1 MKANKLN
8 IFIDKPIKE
17 VFNYSLESNI
27 ENIMND
33 KKVVLVTG
41 GTSGIGLGTI
51 EYLLEQGNYEIISLS
66 RGDKNLSLAKEKLGE
81 NTNKITFLQ
90 GDISKEEDCRKIY
103 EEINKKYSKL
113 DGLVNSAGIIKLGGI
128 EKQTLEEWNN
138 SININLTG
146 MFLLT
151 KTLLPLLKK
160 GKNTSIVNISSMSS
174 ERAGGSIAYCA
185 SKAGVDML
193 TKYMGQELGKYNIR
207 VNSVNPAAVYTNIY
221 VASGDYTQEGY
232 DKWSKEKATL
242 YPLGRIGDAK
252 KDIAP
257 TIEFLLSDKSLW
269 TTGSIYLVDGGKSI

>member
-1 MKANKLN
+1 MENK
-8 IFIDKPIKE
+8 I
-17 VFNYSLESNI
+17 
-27 ENIMND
+27 
-33 KKVVLVTG
+33 VLITG
-41 GTSGIGLGTI
+41 GTSGIGLGTV

-66 RGDKNLSLAKEKLGE
+66 RGDKNLSLAKEKLG
-81 NTNKITFLQ
+81 NDSNRVTFLQ
-90 GDISKEEDCRKIY
+90 GDISKEEDCKKVY
-103 EEINKKYSKL
+103 NEINDKYGKL
-113 DGLVNSAGIIKLGGI
+113 EGLVNSAGIIKLGGI
-128 EKQTLEEWNN
+128 EEQSLEEWNS

-146 MFLLT
+146 IFLLT

-160 GKNTSIVNISSMSS
+160 GINPSVVNISSMSS
-174 ERAGGSIAYCA
+174 EKAGGSIAYCV

-221 VASGDYTQEGY
+221 VASGDYTQKGY
-232 DKWSKEKATL
+232 DKWSEEKAPL

-269 TTGSIYLVDGGKSI
+269 TTGANYLVDGGKSI

>member
-1 MKANKLN
+1 MS
-8 IFIDKPIKE
+8 E
-17 VFNYSLESNI
+17 
-27 ENIMND
+27 
-33 KKVVLVTG
+33 KKIVLVTG

-66 RGDKNLSLAKEKLGE
+66 RGDKNLSLAKDKLGDKA
-81 NTNKITFLQ
+81 NKVTFLN
-90 GDISKEEDCRKIY
+90 GDISKEDDCERVY
-103 EEINKKYSKL
+103 NEMNNKYGKL

-128 EKQTLEEWNN
+128 EEQTIEEWNN
-138 SININLTG
+138 SISINLTG
-146 MFLLT
+146 IFLLT

-160 GKNTSIVNISSMSS
+160 GTNTSVVNISSMSS

-185 SKAGVDML
+185 SKAAVDML

-232 DKWSKEKATL
+232 DKWSEDKKRL

-269 TTGSIYLVDGGKSI
+269 TTGAIYLVDGGKSI

>member
-1 MKANKLN
+1 MG
-8 IFIDKPIKE
+8 E
-17 VFNYSLESNI
+17 
-27 ENIMND
+27 
-33 KKVVLVTG
+33 KKIVLVTG

-51 EYLLEQGNYEIISLS
+51 EYLLEQDNYEIISLS
-66 RGDKNLSLAKEKLGE
+66 RGDKNLSVAKEKLGG
-81 NTNKITFLQ
+81 NVNRVTFLQ
-90 GDISKEEDCRKIY
+90 GDISKEQDCKRIY
-103 EEINKKYSKL
+103 EEIENKYNRL

-128 EKQTLEEWNN
+128 EEQSLEEWNN

-146 MFLLT
+146 IFLLT

-160 GKNTSIVNISSMSS
+160 GTNPSVVNISSMSS

-232 DKWSKEKATL
+232 DKWSEDKKKL

>member
-1 MKANKLN
+1 ML
-8 IFIDKPIKE
+8 
-17 VFNYSLESNI
+17 
-27 ENIMND
+27 D

-41 GTSGIGLGTI
+41 GTSGIGLGTV
-51 EYLLEQGNYEIISLS
+51 EYLLEQENYEVISLS
-66 RGDKNLSLAKEKLGE
+66 RGDKNLFLAKEKLGS
-81 NTNKITFLQ
+81 NANKVTFLQ
-90 GDISKEEDCRKIY
+90 GDISSETDCKRIY
-103 EEINKKYSKL
+103 DEIDKRYHKL

-128 EKQTLEEWNN
+128 ENQTIEEWNN

-146 MFLLT
+146 IFLLT

-160 GKNTSIVNISSMSS
+160 GANTSVVNISSMSS

-232 DKWSKEKATL
+232 DKWSEDKKKL
-242 YPLGRIGDAK
+242 YPLGKIGDAK

>member
-1 MKANKLN
+1 MENKK
-8 IFIDKPIKE
+8 II
-17 VFNYSLESNI
+17 
-27 ENIMND
+27 
-33 KKVVLVTG
+33 LVTG
-41 GTSGIGLGTI
+41 GASGIGFGTI
-51 EYLLEQGNYEIISLS
+51 EYLLEQGNYEVISVS
-66 RGDKNLSLAKEKLGE
+66 KGAKNIALAKEKLG
-81 NTNKITFLQ
+81 NNANKVTFLQ
-90 GDISKEEDCRKIY
+90 GDISTEDDCKKIY
-103 EEINKKYSKL
+103 NEIDSKYGKL

-128 EKQTLEEWNN
+128 EEQTLEEWNN

-146 MFLLT
+146 IFLLT

-160 GKNTSIVNISSMSS
+160 GTNTSVVNISSMSS

-232 DKWSKEKATL
+232 DKWSEEKAPL

-252 KDIAP
+252 KDLAP

-269 TTGSIYLVDGGKSI
+269 TTGAIYLVDGGKSI

>member
-1 MKANKLN
+1 M
-8 IFIDKPIKE
+8 E
-17 VFNYSLESNI
+17 E
-27 ENIMND
+27 
-33 KKVVLVTG
+33 KKIVLVTG

-51 EYLLEQGNYEIISLS
+51 EYLLEQNNYEIISLS
-66 RGDKNLSLAKEKLGE
+66 RGDKNLSIAKEKLGS
-81 NTNKITFLQ
+81 NACNVTFLQ
-90 GDISKEEDCRKIY
+90 GDISKEQDCKKIY
-103 EEINKKYSKL
+103 EEIEKKYNRL

-128 EKQTLEEWNN
+128 EEQTLEEWNN

-146 MFLLT
+146 IFLLT

-160 GKNTSIVNISSMSS
+160 GTNPSVVNISSMSS

-232 DKWSKEKATL
+232 DKWSEDKKKL

>member
-1 MKANKLN
+1 MR
-8 IFIDKPIKE
+8 
-17 VFNYSLESNI
+17 S
-27 ENIMND
+27 

-66 RGDKNLSLAKEKLGE
+66 RGEKNIALAKKKLGS
-81 NTNKITFLQ
+81 NFRKVTFLQ
-90 GDISKEEDCRKIY
+90 GDISKEDDCKRIY
-103 EEINKKYSKL
+103 DEIHNKYEKL
-113 DGLVNSAGIIKLGGI
+113 DGLVNAAGIIKLGGI
-128 EKQTLEEWNN
+128 EEQTVEEWNH

-146 MFLLT
+146 IFLLT

-160 GKNTSIVNISSMSS
+160 GTNASIVNISSMSS
-174 ERAGGSIAYCA
+174 ERAGGSIAYCT

-221 VASGDYTQEGY
+221 VASGDYTQEAY
-232 DKWSKEKATL
+232 DKWSEDKKKL
-242 YPLGRIGDAK
+242 YPLGRIGEAK

-269 TTGSIYLVDGGKSI
+269 TTGAIYLVDGGKSV

>member
-1 MKANKLN
+1 M
-8 IFIDKPIKE
+8 
-17 VFNYSLESNI
+17 LEEKI
-27 ENIMND
+27 
-33 KKVVLVTG
+33 VLVTG

-66 RGDKNLSLAKEKLGE
+66 RGDKNLSLAKQKLGD
-81 NTNKITFLQ
+81 NANRITFLQ
-90 GDISKEEDCRKIY
+90 GDISKEQDCKRIY
-103 EEINKKYSKL
+103 EEIDKKYNRL

-128 EKQTLEEWNN
+128 EEQTLEEWNK

-146 MFLLT
+146 IFLLT

-160 GKNTSIVNISSMSS
+160 GTNPSIVNISSMSS

-221 VASGDYTQEGY
+221 VASGDYTQEEY
-232 DKWSKEKATL
+232 DKWSEDKKKL

>member
-1 MKANKLN
+1 M
-8 IFIDKPIKE
+8 
-17 VFNYSLESNI
+17 
-27 ENIMND
+27 D
-33 KKVVLVTG
+33 KKKIVLITG
-41 GTSGIGLGTI
+41 GASGIGFGTI
-51 EYLLEQGNYEIISLS
+51 EYLLEQRNYEIISVS
-66 RGDKNLSLAKEKLGE
+66 RGEKNIALAKEKLRD
-81 NTNKITFLQ
+81 NVNRVTFLQ
-90 GDISKEEDCRKIY
+90 GDISSEKDCKKIY
-103 EEINKKYSKL
+103 EKINNKYSRL

-128 EKQTLEEWNN
+128 EEQTLEEWNN
-138 SININLTG
+138 SINVNLTG
-146 MFLLT
+146 IFLLT

-160 GKNTSIVNISSMSS
+160 GTNPSIVNISSMSS

-232 DKWSKEKATL
+232 DKWSEEKKKS

>member
-1 MKANKLN
+1 M
-8 IFIDKPIKE
+8 E
-17 VFNYSLESNI
+17 E
-27 ENIMND
+27 
-33 KKVVLVTG
+33 KKIVLVTG

-51 EYLLEQGNYEIISLS
+51 EYLLEQDNYEIISLS
-66 RGDKNLSLAKEKLGE
+66 RGDKNLSVAKEKLGG
-81 NTNKITFLQ
+81 NVNRVTFLQ
-90 GDISKEEDCRKIY
+90 GDISKEQDCKRIY
-103 EEINKKYSKL
+103 EEIENKYNRL

-128 EKQTLEEWNN
+128 EEQSLEEWNN

-146 MFLLT
+146 IFLLT

-160 GKNTSIVNISSMSS
+160 GTNPSVVNISSMSS

-232 DKWSKEKATL
+232 DKWSEDKKKL

>member
-1 MKANKLN
+1 M
-8 IFIDKPIKE
+8 ID
-17 VFNYSLESNI
+17 N
-27 ENIMND
+27 

-51 EYLLEQGNYEIISLS
+51 EYLLEQENYEIISLS
-66 RGDKNLSLAKEKLGE
+66 RGDKNLSLAKEKLGDKA
-81 NTNKITFLQ
+81 NNVTFLN
-90 GDISKEEDCRKIY
+90 GDISKKGDCEKVY
-103 EEINKKYSKL
+103 NEINNKYGKL

-128 EKQTLEEWNN
+128 EEQTLEEWNN

-146 MFLLT
+146 IFLLT
-151 KTLLPLLKK
+151 KTLLPVLKK
-160 GKNTSIVNISSMSS
+160 GTNTSIVNISSMSS

-221 VASGDYTQEGY
+221 VASGDYTQKSY
-232 DKWSKEKATL
+232 DRWSEDKKKL

-269 TTGSIYLVDGGKSI
+269 TTGAIYLVDGGKSI

>member
-1 MKANKLN
+1 MG
-8 IFIDKPIKE
+8 E
-17 VFNYSLESNI
+17 
-27 ENIMND
+27 
-33 KKVVLVTG
+33 KKIVLVTG

-51 EYLLEQGNYEIISLS
+51 EYLLEQNNYEIISLS
-66 RGDKNLSLAKEKLGE
+66 RGDKNLSIAKEKLGS
-81 NTNKITFLQ
+81 NACNVTFLQ
-90 GDISKEEDCRKIY
+90 GDISKEQDCKKIY
-103 EEINKKYSKL
+103 EEIEKKYNRL

-128 EKQTLEEWNN
+128 EEQSLEEWNN

-146 MFLLT
+146 IFLLT

-160 GKNTSIVNISSMSS
+160 GTNPSVVNISSMSS

-232 DKWSKEKATL
+232 DKWSEDKKKL
-242 YPLGRIGDAK
+242 YPLGRIGNAK

>member
-1 MKANKLN
+1 MENKK
-8 IFIDKPIKE
+8 II
-17 VFNYSLESNI
+17 
-27 ENIMND
+27 
-33 KKVVLVTG
+33 LVTG
-41 GTSGIGLGTI
+41 GASGIGFGTI
-51 EYLLEQGNYEIISLS
+51 EYLLEQGNYEVISVS
-66 RGDKNLSLAKEKLGE
+66 KGAKNIALAKEKLG
-81 NTNKITFLQ
+81 NNANKVTFLQ
-90 GDISKEEDCRKIY
+90 GDISTEDDCKKIY
-103 EEINKKYSKL
+103 NEIDSKYGKL

-128 EKQTLEEWNN
+128 EEQTLEEWNN

-146 MFLLT
+146 IFLLT

-160 GKNTSIVNISSMSS
+160 GTNTSVVNISSMSS

-232 DKWSKEKATL
+232 DKWSEDKKKL

-269 TTGSIYLVDGGKSI
+269 TTGAIYLVDGGKSV

>member
-1 MKANKLN
+1 MG
-8 IFIDKPIKE
+8 E
-17 VFNYSLESNI
+17 
-27 ENIMND
+27 
-33 KKVVLVTG
+33 KKIVLVTG

-51 EYLLEQGNYEIISLS
+51 EYLLEQNNYEIISLS
-66 RGDKNLSLAKEKLGE
+66 RGDKNLSIAKERLGS
-81 NTNKITFLQ
+81 NACNVTFLQ
-90 GDISKEEDCRKIY
+90 GDISKERDCKKIY
-103 EEINKKYSKL
+103 EEIEKKYNRL

-128 EKQTLEEWNN
+128 EEQTLEEWNN

-146 MFLLT
+146 IFLLT

-160 GKNTSIVNISSMSS
+160 GINPSIVNISSMSS
-174 ERAGGSIAYCA
+174 KRAGGSIAYCA

-232 DKWSKEKATL
+232 DKLSEDKKKL

>member
-1 MKANKLN
+1 M
-8 IFIDKPIKE
+8 
-17 VFNYSLESNI
+17 I
-27 ENIMND
+27 E
-33 KKVVLVTG
+33 KKVVLITG

-51 EYLLEQGNYEIISLS
+51 EYLLEQENYEVISLS
-66 RGDKNLSLAKEKLGE
+66 RGNKNLSIAKERLGDKA
-81 NTNKITFLQ
+81 NKVIFLQ
-90 GDISKEEDCRKIY
+90 GDIGNEDDCKKIY
-103 EEINKKYSKL
+103 NEIDSRYGKL

-128 EKQTLEEWNN
+128 EEQTIEEWNN

-146 MFLLT
+146 IFLLT

-160 GKNTSIVNISSMSS
+160 GTNTSVVNISSMSS

-193 TKYMGQELGKYNIR
+193 TKYMGQELGKNNIR

-232 DKWSKEKATL
+232 DKWSKEKAPL

>member
-1 MKANKLN
+1 M
-8 IFIDKPIKE
+8 
-17 VFNYSLESNI
+17 
-27 ENIMND
+27 EN
-33 KKVVLVTG
+33 KKVVLITG
-41 GTSGIGLGTI
+41 GTSRIGFGTI
-51 EYLLEQGNYEIISLS
+51 EYLLEQGNYEIISVS
-66 RGDKNLSLAKEKLGE
+66 RGNKNIALAKEKLGE
-81 NTNKITFLQ
+81 KANQVIFLQ
-90 GDISKEEDCRKIY
+90 GDVSKEEDCRKIY
-103 EEINKKYSKL
+103 NEVESKYGKL

-128 EKQTLEEWNN
+128 EEQTLEEWNN
-138 SININLTG
+138 AININLTAI
-146 MFLLT
+146 FLLS

-160 GKNTSIVNISSMSS
+160 GRNTSVVNISSMSS

-232 DKWSKEKATL
+232 DKWSEEKAPL

-252 KDIAP
+252 KDLAP

-269 TTGSIYLVDGGKSI
+269 TTGAIYLVDGGKSI